1 MEHERIPF
9 HSFAC
14 QLFFVHSGCY
24 YAILFF
30 SPEHSSPYQKRKT
43 GMDILTIIATLLI
56 LIILIVLIALSI
68 RIVRQWERI
77 VVLFLGKFAGIRG
90 PGLVIIIPFLNTIP
104 YIIDIRVITTS
115 FNAEQTL
122 TKDTV
127 PVNVDAVLF
136 WQVLDVTKAALEVQ
150 NYKDSVLLAA
160 QTALRDVIGKT
171 MLADMLAG
179 REIIDSELQKIIQHR
194 IDGWG
199 INVLSVEIRD
209 VVIPVDLQNAM
220 SMQAQAERERQ
231 ARVILGDSERQIA
244 RSFEDAAKTYAGNPT
259 ALHLRGMNMLYEGLK
274 TNNSVLILVPSS
286 ILNTMGLGDTTGVI
300 ALAQN
305 LKRQTEESKDKTID

>member
-1 MEHERIPF
+1 MNP
-9 HSFAC
+9 
-14 QLFFVHSGCY
+14 Q
-24 YAILFF
+24 
-30 SPEHSSPYQKRKT
+30 Q
-43 GMDILTIIATLLI
+43 IIAVI
-56 LIILIVLIALSI
+56 IALIILLVLLALSI
-68 RIVRQWERI
+68 KIINHWER
-77 VVLFLGKFAGIRG
+77 VVLLYLGKFVGIRG
-90 PGLVIIIPFLNTIP
+90 PGLIIIIPFLNTIP
-104 YIIDIRVITTS
+104 YIIDTRVITTS

-127 PVNVDAVLF
+127 PVDVDAVLF
-136 WQVLDVTKAALEVQ
+136 WQVFDVQKAALEVQ

-179 REIIDSELQKIIQHR
+179 REMIDAELQKTIQRR

-209 VVIPVDLQNAM
+209 VEIPVNLQNAM

-244 RSFEDAAKTYAGNPT
+244 KSFEDASKTYIGNPT

-286 ILNTMGLGDTTGVI
+286 VLNTMGLGDTTGVI

-305 LKRQTEESKDKTID
+305 LKKAKEESKIDTAE

>member
-1 MEHERIPF
+1 
-9 HSFAC
+9 
-14 QLFFVHSGCY
+14 
-24 YAILFF
+24 
-30 SPEHSSPYQKRKT
+30 
-43 GMDILTIIATLLI
+43 MDPQQIIAVI
-56 LIILIVLIALSI
+56 IALIILLVLLALSI
-68 RIVRQWERI
+68 KIVNHWER
-77 VVLFLGKFAGIRG
+77 VVLLYLGKFVGIRG
-90 PGLVIIIPFLNTIP
+90 PGLIIIIPFLNTIP
-104 YIIDIRVITTS
+104 YIIDTRVITTS

-127 PVNVDAVLF
+127 PVDVDAVLF
-136 WQVLDVTKAALEVQ
+136 WQVFDVQKAALEVQ

-179 REIIDSELQKIIQHR
+179 REMIDAELQKTIQRR

-209 VVIPVDLQNAM
+209 VEIPVNLQNAM

-244 RSFEDAAKTYAGNPT
+244 KSFEDASKTYIGNPT

-286 ILNTMGLGDTTGVI
+286 VLNTMGLGDTTGVI

-305 LKRQTEESKDKTID
+305 MKKAKEESKIDTAE

>member
-1 MEHERIPF
+1 
-9 HSFAC
+9 
-14 QLFFVHSGCY
+14 
-24 YAILFF
+24 
-30 SPEHSSPYQKRKT
+30 
-43 GMDILTIIATLLI
+43 MDFLTIIGI
-56 LIILIVLIALSI
+56 IIVLIILMVLIAHSI
-68 RIVRQWERI
+68 RIVKQWERV
-77 VVLFLGKFAGIRG
+77 VVLYLGKFVGIKG

-104 YIIDIRVITTS
+104 YIIDTRVITTS

-127 PVNVDAVLF
+127 PVDVDAVLF
-136 WQVLDVTKAALEVQ
+136 WQVFDVQKAALEVQ
-150 NYKDSVLLAA
+150 AYKDSVLLAA

-179 REIIDSELQKIIQHR
+179 REMIDNELQKTIQRR

-209 VVIPVDLQNAM
+209 VEIPVNLQNAM

-244 RSFEDAAKTYAGNPT
+244 KSFEDASKTYIGNPT

-286 ILNTMGLGDTTGVI
+286 VLNTMGLGDTTGVI

-305 LKRQTEESKDKTID
+305 LKKQKEESTSDPKE

>member
-1 MEHERIPF
+1 
-9 HSFAC
+9 
-14 QLFFVHSGCY
+14 
-24 YAILFF
+24 
-30 SPEHSSPYQKRKT
+30 
-43 GMDILTIIATLLI
+43 MDLLTIGIIILVLA
-56 LIILIVLIALSI
+56 LIIVLAALSI
-68 RIVRQWERI
+68 RIVKQWERV
-77 VVLFLGKFAGIRG
+77 VVLFLGRFVGIRG
-90 PGLVIIIPFLNTIP
+90 PGLVIIVPFLNTIP
-104 YIIDIRVITTS
+104 YIIDTRVITTS

-136 WQVLDVTKAALEVQ
+136 WQVFDVQKAALEVQ
-150 NYKDSVLLAA
+150 MYKDSVLLAA

-179 REIIDSELQKIIQHR
+179 REVIDNELQKTIQRR

-209 VVIPVDLQNAM
+209 VEIPANLQNAM
-220 SMQAQAERERQ
+220 SMQAQADRERQ

-244 RSFEDAAKTYAGNPT
+244 KSFEDAAKTYAGNPT

-286 ILNTMGLGDTTGVI
+286 VLNTMGLGDTTGMI

-305 LKRQTEESKDKTID
+305 LKKAKEESKPGPAE

>member
-1 MEHERIPF
+1 
-9 HSFAC
+9 
-14 QLFFVHSGCY
+14 
-24 YAILFF
+24 
-30 SPEHSSPYQKRKT
+30 
-43 GMDILTIIATLLI
+43 MDTLTIIA
-56 LIILIVLIALSI
+56 IILIVVIVLVIAALSI
-68 RIVRQWERI
+68 RIVQQWERV
-77 VVLFLGKFAGIRG
+77 VVLFLGKFVGIRG
-90 PGLVIIIPFLNTIP
+90 PGLVIIIPLLNTIP
-104 YIIDIRVITTS
+104 YVIDTRVITTS

-136 WQVLDVTKAALEVQ
+136 WQVFDVTKAALEVQ
-150 NYKDSVLLAA
+150 MYKESVLLAA

-179 REIIDSELQKIIQHR
+179 REIIDSELQKIIQNR

-244 RSFEDAAKTYAGNPT
+244 KSFEDASKTYAGNPT

-286 ILNTMGLGDTTGVI
+286 VLNTMGLGDTTGII

-305 LKRQTEESKDKTID
+305 MKKEKEELFCRALFTLFMLFF

>member
-1 MEHERIPF
+1 
-9 HSFAC
+9 
-14 QLFFVHSGCY
+14 
-24 YAILFF
+24 
-30 SPEHSSPYQKRKT
+30 
-43 GMDILTIIATLLI
+43 MDPQTIVALIIA
-56 LIILIVLIALSI
+56 LIILLVLLALSI
-68 RIVRQWERI
+68 KIVNHWERV
-77 VVLFLGKFAGIRG
+77 VVLYLGRFVGIRG

-104 YIIDIRVITTS
+104 YIIDTRVITTS
-115 FNAEQTL
+115 FNAEETL

-136 WQVLDVTKAALEVQ
+136 WQVFDVQKAALEVQ

-179 REIIDSELQKIIQHR
+179 REMIDAELQKTIQRR

-209 VVIPVDLQNAM
+209 VVIPVNLQNAM

-244 RSFEDAAKTYAGNPT
+244 KSFEDAAKTYAGNPT

-286 ILNTMGLGDTTGVI
+286 VLNTMGLGDTSGII

-305 LKRQTEESKDKTID
+305 MKKAKEESKIDPEE

>member
-1 MEHERIPF
+1 MEP
-9 HSFAC
+9 
-14 QLFFVHSGCY
+14 
-24 YAILFF
+24 
-30 SPEHSSPYQKRKT
+30 
-43 GMDILTIIATLLI
+43 LTIVALIIA
-56 LIILIVLIALSI
+56 LIILIVLLALSI
-68 RIVRQWERI
+68 KIVNQWERVI
-77 VVLFLGKFAGIRG
+77 LLYLGRFVGIRG

-104 YIIDIRVITTS
+104 VTIDTRVITTS
-115 FNAEQTL
+115 FNAEETL

-136 WQVLDVTKAALEVQ
+136 WQVFDVQKAALEVQ

-179 REIIDSELQKIIQHR
+179 REMIDTELQKTIQRR

-209 VVIPVDLQNAM
+209 VVIPVNLQNAM

-244 RSFEDAAKTYAGNPT
+244 QSFEDAAKTYAGNPT

-286 ILNTMGLGDTTGVI
+286 VLNTMGLGDTSGII

-305 LKRQTEESKDKTID
+305 MKKAKEESKIDPTE

>member
-1 MEHERIPF
+1 
-9 HSFAC
+9 
-14 QLFFVHSGCY
+14 
-24 YAILFF
+24 
-30 SPEHSSPYQKRKT
+30 
-43 GMDILTIIATLLI
+43 MDFLTIIAI
-56 LIILIVLIALSI
+56 IIVLIILIALIALSI
-68 RIVRQWERI
+68 RIVKQWERV
-77 VVLFLGKFAGIRG
+77 VVLYLGKFVGIRG
-90 PGLVIIIPFLNTIP
+90 PGLVIIIPLLNTIP
-104 YIIDIRVITTS
+104 YIIDTRVLTTS

-136 WQVLDVTKAALEVQ
+136 WQVFDVQKAALEVQ
-150 NYKDSVLLAA
+150 EYKVSVLLAA

-179 REIIDSELQKIIQHR
+179 REIIDSELQKTIQRR

-199 INVLSVEIRD
+199 TNVLSVEIRD
-209 VVIPVDLQNAM
+209 VEIPANLQNAM

-244 RSFEDAAKTYAGNPT
+244 KSFEDASKTYAGNPT

-286 ILNTMGLGDTTGVI
+286 VLNTMGLGDTTGVI

-305 LKRQTEESKDKTID
+305 LKKQKEESQIDPKE

>member
-1 MEHERIPF
+1 
-9 HSFAC
+9 
-14 QLFFVHSGCY
+14 
-24 YAILFF
+24 
-30 SPEHSSPYQKRKT
+30 
-43 GMDILTIIATLLI
+43 MDFLTIIAI
-56 LIILIVLIALSI
+56 IIVLIILIVLIALSI
-68 RIVRQWERI
+68 RIVKQWERV
-77 VVLFLGKFAGIRG
+77 VVLYLGKFVGIRG
-90 PGLVIIIPFLNTIP
+90 PGLVIIIPLLNTIP
-104 YIIDIRVITTS
+104 YIIDTRVLTTS

-136 WQVLDVTKAALEVQ
+136 WQVFDVQKAALEVQ
-150 NYKDSVLLAA
+150 EYKVSVLLAA

-179 REIIDSELQKIIQHR
+179 REIIDSELQKTIQRR

-199 INVLSVEIRD
+199 TNVLSVEIRD
-209 VVIPVDLQNAM
+209 VEIPANLQNAM

-244 RSFEDAAKTYAGNPT
+244 KSFEDASKTYAGNPT

-286 ILNTMGLGDTTGVI
+286 VLNTMGLGDTTGVI

-305 LKRQTEESKDKTID
+305 LKKQKEESQIDPKE